1 MKKLFGSKKD
11 KKQKSLYSV
20 MLDWYEGLSDDSKNH
35 MYNGVENDL
44 LNAIM
49 NITPDESL
57 FIENIAR
64 IVSEL
69 RIDDWAEVTVRNFVT
84 SMEAFKETVESLK
97 YDSTAKKTGG
107 YKLYFTD
114 SNGEE
119 VVKTFDKTEYSDMAN
134 VMYSDVESMISEY
147 GDALSKNEKRQILID
162 IINNLLG

>member
-1 MKKLFGSKKD
+1 
-11 KKQKSLYSV
+11 
-20 MLDWYEGLSDDSKNH
+20 MLDWYEKLSDDSKNH

-44 LNAIM
+44 LDAIKS
-49 NITPDESL
+49 ITPDESL

-69 RIDDWAEVTVRNFVT
+69 RIDDWAEVTVRSFVV

-97 YDSTAKKTGG
+97 NDSAAKEIGV
-107 YKLYFTD
+107 YKLSFTD
-114 SNGEE
+114 SNGDE
-119 VVKTFDKTEYSDMAN
+119 VVKTFDRAEYSDMAD